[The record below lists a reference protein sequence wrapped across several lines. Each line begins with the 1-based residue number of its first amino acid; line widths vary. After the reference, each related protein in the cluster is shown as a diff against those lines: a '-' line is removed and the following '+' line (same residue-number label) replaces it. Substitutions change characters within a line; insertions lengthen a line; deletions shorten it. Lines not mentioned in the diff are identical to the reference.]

1 LRASRASPEPPGDT
15 RGGPGPVSRL
25 LHLPAEPAA
34 LVNARQYISEEA
46 LACGLQGTDHYQFVY
61 AFNEAL
67 TNAIKHG
74 VPDGLGMITVSVACD
89 CNALTVTVYDPGRS
103 QVAQTCAPESEGGR
117 GFGLMLAMTDA
128 LNIQSDESGTTVSL
142 SKRLRDGPPPGGE
155 GKPVRSAA
163 P

>member
-1 LRASRASPEPPGDT
+1 LRASRASPEAPGDS
-15 RGGPGPVSRL
+15 RGAPAPVSRL

-46 LACGLQGTDHYQFVY
+46 LACGLDGTDHYQFVY

-74 VPDGLGMITVSVACD
+74 VPDGLGMITVSVAYD
-89 CNALTVTVYDPGRS
+89 SDALTVTVYDPGRANT
-103 QVAQTCAPESEGGR
+103 VQTRAPEGEGGR
-117 GFGLMLAMTDA
+117 GLGLMLAMTDA

-142 SKRLRDGPPPGGE
+142 SKRLPGGLRASAE
-155 GKPVRSAA
+155 PQSARSAA
-163 P
+163 Q